1 MNLHSS
7 APLFFRGKPIASASQ
22 WLLLLGLSLLAL
34 LVLGGA
40 GQSTAKQET
49 LVLKSE
55 QLPFQ
60 TKEFYIADVID
71 ERQNPKAM
79 GSLVAA
85 VTPASVSKPVDFQG
99 GSVPAIK
106 KYINESFS
114 HNPKARPILM
124 RLKEYQVTEKTVAGG
139 RVEGQIQISA
149 AFEVQREGK
158 KLHLFDYKS
167 GARYARPA
175 TNLTMVEP
183 TLRKTLSESLRYL
196 TGWMD
201 KEVPHNEKL
210 ARKIQ
215 VHFEDYKQH
224 SDDDTLFYDPARPL
238 NWSDFQGGSSLRG
251 NYAASIF
258 PGLSNDIQSTVE
270 NGVIH
275 IRVATK
281 PYILRSLS
289 KVLPDAR
296 NEYALNHEQRHF
308 DILKLVS
315 EHYKQRLRP
324 EKLNLE
330 DYESIIRYQYLE
342 ALWELDRL
350 QKQYDGE
357 TSHGLNR
364 MAQEKWNQK
373 IDQELREFKVKP

>member
-1 MNLHSS
+1 MTI
-7 APLFFRGKPIASASQ
+7 P
-22 WLLLLGLSLLAL
+22 LSL
-34 LVLGGA
+34 VMSGA
-40 GQSTAKQET
+40 GQPVSQQEP

-71 ERQNPKAM
+71 ERQNPKAI
-79 GSLVAA
+79 GLLVTSVTPAA
-85 VTPASVSKPVDFQG
+85 VTKTVDLQG
-99 GSVPAIK
+99 GSVTAIK
-106 KYINESFS
+106 KYIKESFS
-114 HNPKARPILM
+114 HNPAARPVIM
-124 RLKEYQVTEKTVAGG
+124 RLKEYQVTEKAAAGG

-158 KLHLFDYKS
+158 KLHLFNYKS
-167 GARYARPA
+167 GARYARPVTNA
-175 TNLTMVEP
+175 TAVEP

-196 TGWMD
+196 TGWID
-201 KEVPHNEKL
+201 QEAAHNEKL

-224 SDDDTLFYDPARPL
+224 QDDDTLFYDPDRPL
-238 NWSDFQGGSSLRG
+238 NWSDFQGGSRISQ

-258 PGLSNDIQSTVE
+258 PGLSNDIESTVE
-270 NGVIH
+270 NGVIQV
-275 IRVATK
+275 RVFTK

-296 NEYALNHEQRHF
+296 TEYTLNHEQRHF

-324 EKLNLE
+324 EKLTLE
-330 DYESIIRYQYLE
+330 DYESIIKYQYLE
-342 ALWELDRL
+342 ALWEMDRL

-357 TSHGLNR
+357 TNHGLNR

-373 IDQELREFKVKP
+373 IDQELRALNVKR